1 MAYALLIGAGTGYG
15 ISVLR
20 SEEPWL
26 SQERWFSAENA
37 LWAFGGSAFAWRQ
50 MAIPMAA
57 TRWTATTAVPY
68 TAGRLWAL
76 SNYVRLGAPMQ
87 YPVGSYGIGFGRTAG
102 GMGLGSFAAA
112 VAAAAVSGAVI
123 GTGISY
129 SIWGKEGAATALA
142 FYTGA
147 TVSTGDFT
155 HKPNY
160 WGTWKDPG
168 YFHIPGNLWKIGVN
182 L

>member
-15 ISVLR
+15 IAVLR

-26 SQERWFSAENA
+26 SKERWFSTENA

-50 MAIPMAA
+50 MAIPMATA
-57 TRWTATTAVPY
+57 RWTASTAVPF

-87 YPVGSYGIGFGRTAG
+87 YPVGSYGIGFGRAAG
-102 GMGLGSFAAA
+102 GIGMGSFAAA
-112 VAAAAVSGAVI
+112 IGVAATVGMVGGTVISGLLWGQQGARQAMDFYFGGALF
-123 GTGISY
+123 GTQ
-129 SIWGKEGAATALA
+129 
-142 FYTGA
+142 
-147 TVSTGDFT
+147 
-155 HKPNY
+155 PNY
-160 WGTWKDPG
+160 WGSWKDPG

>member
-15 ISVLR
+15 IAVLR

-26 SQERWFSAENA
+26 SQERWFSTENA

-50 MAIPMAA
+50 MALPIAA
-57 TRWTATTAVPY
+57 TRWGATTAVPW

-87 YPVGSYGIGFGRTAG
+87 YPLGSYGIGFGRAAG
-102 GMGLGSFAAA
+102 GIGIGSFAAA
-112 VAAAAVSGAVI
+112 VATAAVVGAVV

-129 SIWGKEGAATALA
+129 AIWGQKGAQQALD
-142 FYTGA
+142 FYTGGILFG
-147 TVSTGDFT
+147 TN
-155 HKPNY
+155 PNY
-160 WGTWKDPG
+160 LGSWKDPG
-168 YFHIPGNLWKIGVN
+168 YFHVPGNLWKIGVN